1 MNTREGVCR
10 ETRAVLPPDGEQSKH
25 SYHPKA
31 PLQQLYLE
39 YRPVSASS
47 PLRDHHGKSGA
58 PHNSTEPRYLWFC
71 LKMRPQDLNTAV
83 PPSTEDVLDPAGARL
98 PNTPSLHLAE
108 PRSGQLLTGQPA
120 SVLEADAHIY
130 AQPWCYNKDNS
141 PTPSPAEVEHFHV

>member
-25 SYHPKA
+25 SYRPKA
-31 PLQQLYLE
+31 PLQQLCLE

-58 PHNSTEPRYLWFC
+58 PHNSIEPRYLWFC

-98 PNTPSLHLAE
+98 PNTITSCRTKIRSAINRAASLSFGSRCTHLCA
-108 PRSGQLLTGQPA
+108 TV
-120 SVLEADAHIY
+120 VL
-130 AQPWCYNKDNS
+130 
-141 PTPSPAEVEHFHV
+141 